1 MSHEP
6 PSLTT
11 PWAHLG
17 GFVARLPDLPAGRW
31 PAVLV
36 IATAVVAAGGAGW
49 NNSATND
56 EPYHILA
63 AWVYVHDGHADLN
76 PEHPPLV
83 KLLAGMP
90 LQLLGLE
97 GPAKAPVERLGDL
110 NNEVRRFLYANTSD
124 SQTIL
129 RLARL
134 PGLAFLAALLVATYL
149 WARFAWGEG
158 AGLLALV
165 ALAGQPLVLGHAP
178 IVHTDVA
185 AAATWAWTGFLLHR
199 WLSGWQHGW
208 AAVGASLGL
217 ALAVKFSAVY
227 LVLLVIAV
235 VLIAAANRR
244 SWRLLMALAGAGWV
258 ALTVTLAC
266 TWPAVRR
273 VNAAEHGAT
282 VAAYLGQWK
291 GTARTAEALTR
302 LGNVSVSA
310 AHWGLGLAY
319 VHFNNRAGQGVN
331 FLCGEV
337 STRGFPL
344 YFPVALGLKTSLP
357 FLLAALWGI
366 VLAFWRRDTLACV
379 LVGVT
384 GFYLLVS
391 LGSNYNIGARHLLPI
406 IPALA
411 LVTGRALVTWARPG
425 RLVAALALASSAVLV
440 FPHYIA
446 HFSLLVGGVRGGRHV
461 LADSNLDWGQDWR
474 RAGTLAR
481 DHAWAPMAYFHLGAA
496 DPSAGIPGAV
506 DAMAVPPGFQPRYVA
521 VSGFVE
527 TLGVAYLRA
536 FGEMREAEMLDRA
549 LRHLERRGALV
560 GEVGHTIK
568 IYRLDPEAS
577 P

>member
-1 MSHEP
+1 MSSEP
-6 PSLTT
+6 SGSTT
-11 PWAHLG
+11 PRVRLAR
-17 GFVARLPDLPAGRW
+17 FVARLPDLPAGRW

-36 IATAVVAAGGAGW
+36 IAAAVLAAGAAGW

-83 KLLAGMP
+83 KLLAGLP
-90 LQLLGLE
+90 LQPLDLR
-97 GPAKAPVERLGDL
+97 GPAGAPVERLGDL
-110 NNEVRRFLYANTSD
+110 NQEVRRFLYANTSD

-134 PGLAFLAALLVATYL
+134 SGLAVLAALLAATYL

-185 AAATWAWTGFLLHR
+185 AAATWVWTGFLVHR
-199 WLSGWQHGW
+199 WLGGWRHGW
-208 AAVGASLGL
+208 AVVGAAVGL

-227 LVLLVIAV
+227 LAVIVATT
-235 VLIAAANRR
+235 VLIAAVRRR
-244 SWRLLMALAGAGWV
+244 SWRMLIALAGAGGV
-258 ALTVTLAC
+258 ALAMTLAC
-266 TWPAVRR
+266 TWPAVRH
-273 VNAAEHGAT
+273 VSQAEHAAT
-282 VAAYLGQWK
+282 VEAFLGHWK
-291 GTARTAEALTR
+291 GTASTAYALKR
-302 LGNVSVSA
+302 LGGVSVSA

-337 STRGFPL
+337 STQGFPL
-344 YFPVALGLKTSLP
+344 YFPIALVLKTSLL
-357 FLLAALWGI
+357 FLLAALWGV
-366 VLAFWRRDTLACV
+366 VLGFWRRDTLVRV
-379 LVGVT
+379 LAGVT

-406 IPALA
+406 IPGLA
-411 LVTGRALVTWARPG
+411 LVTGRTLVTWARPA
-425 RLVAALALASSAVLV
+425 RLLAAGVLASSAVLA

-446 HFSLLVGGVRGGRHV
+446 HFSLLVGGARGGCHC

-474 RAGTLAR
+474 RVGDLAR
-481 DHAWAPMAYFHLGAA
+481 QRGWAPMAYLYLGAA
-496 DPSAGIPGAV
+496 NPSADIPGAV
-506 DAMAVPPGFQPRYVA
+506 DARAVPAGFQPRYVA

-527 TLGVAYLRA
+527 TLGVAYLQA
-536 FGEMREAEMLDRA
+536 FGEVREAEMLDRA
-549 LRHLERRGALV
+549 LRHLERRGTLV